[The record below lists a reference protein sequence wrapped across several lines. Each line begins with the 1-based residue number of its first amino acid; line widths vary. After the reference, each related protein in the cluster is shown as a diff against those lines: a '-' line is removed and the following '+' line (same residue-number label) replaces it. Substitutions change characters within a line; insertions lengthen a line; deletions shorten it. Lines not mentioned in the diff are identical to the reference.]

1 MNFKNHTT
9 LTDKIRLQIIRD
21 EINRMHQNSHY
32 GVFPDPKKSASLF
45 DAMQYC
51 KEATKANKER
61 RQQRTEQIGSALLT
75 VLNGVDIDWTS
86 TIEHSSE
93 MDEDTKRFLKDAF
106 RNYERSSLSD
116 YESMRVERFAQIS
129 KHVLERY
136 FLLRDRNNLRNPLNV
151 FIVRDYEAASAM
163 MYYQLE
169 RALEESPVYK
179 DMYAVMEYD
188 ETGVPLRILDGVFNS
203 EGTAQLLVDEA
214 QYITKK
220 ENKIRTYRIIT
231 IHQGGK
237 QYV

>member
-9 LTDKIRLQIIRD
+9 LTDKIRLQIIKE
-21 EINRMHQNSHY
+21 EINRMHRNSHY
-32 GVFPDPKKSASLF
+32 GVLPDPKKSARLF

-51 KEATKANKER
+51 KEAIKTNKESH
-61 RQQRTEQIGSALLT
+61 QQRTEQIGSALLA
-75 VLNGVDIDWTS
+75 VLNGVDIDWAS
-86 TIEHSSE
+86 TIEQSSE

-129 KHVLERY
+129 KHVLTRY

-151 FIVRDYEAASAM
+151 FIVRDYEAASSM

-169 RALEESPVYK
+169 RTLQDAPVFK
-179 DMYAVMEYD
+179 DTYVVMEYD
-188 ETGVPLRILDGVFNS
+188 ETGTPLRILDGVFNS
-203 EGTAQLLVDEA
+203 EGTAQMLVDA
-214 QYITKK
+214 TQRIKK
-220 ENKIRTYRIIT
+220 QENKVRTYRIIT
-231 IHQGGK
+231 ISQGGK